1 MTYHESAKGK
11 TITRRRALQE
21 LRNHGVDDAEEF
33 FNDLGAKAEYKAQ
46 AVLEWLGYWNAK
58 DTDTQSAV

>member
-1 MTYHESAKGK
+1 MTYHESAKGQ

-33 FNDLGAKAEYKAQ
+33 FNEVGVKENYKAQ
-46 AVLEWLGYWNAK
+46 EVLAWLGY
-58 DTDTQSAV
+58 

>member
-33 FNDLGAKAEYKAQ
+33 FNDLGTKAEYKAQ
-46 AVLEWLGYWNAK
+46 AVLEWLGY
-58 DTDTQSAV
+58 